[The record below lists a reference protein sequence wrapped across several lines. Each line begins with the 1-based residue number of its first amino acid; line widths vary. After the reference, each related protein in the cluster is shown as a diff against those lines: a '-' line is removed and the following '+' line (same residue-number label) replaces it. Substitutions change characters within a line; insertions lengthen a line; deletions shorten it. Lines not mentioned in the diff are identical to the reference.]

1 MGVYKRKGDGSVFA
15 GHAFARLYILGA
27 WGALLMNESVEQ
39 HADVEDDDLDE
50 EEVNEP
56 GPDDTVIISEDFDS
70 SDDVGE
76 TTAEVNVENLIAELE
91 ASGDHDCARKK
102 EIRRRLEEMAEEK
115 SFEDTYAIDLG
126 EDK

>member
-1 MGVYKRKGDGSVFA
+1 
-15 GHAFARLYILGA
+15 
-27 WGALLMNESVEQ
+27 MNESVEQ
-39 HADVEDDDLDE
+39 HTNIEDDDLDE
-50 EEVNEP
+50 EDVNEP
-56 GPDDTVIISEDFDS
+56 GPDDTVVISEDFDND
-70 SDDVGE
+70 DDVGE

-91 ASGDHDCARKK
+91 ASGDNDVARKK